1 MTKSKNF
8 NFKIASDGEITA
20 PNYLAAVLP
29 SVTVRIESGRT
40 TYRFNGSY
48 DGSKSLPEK
57 LLVHMAK
64 ESEKESEKR

>member
-1 MTKSKNF
+1 MTKSKNH

-29 SVTVRIESGRT
+29 SITVCIESGRT

-57 LLVHMAK
+57 LLAHMAK

>member
-29 SVTVRIESGRT
+29 SVTVHIESGRT

-57 LLVHMAK
+57 LLAHMAR

>member
-1 MTKSKNF
+1 MTEKKKY
-8 NFKIASDGEITA
+8 NFKIAADGEITA
-20 PNYLAAVLP
+20 PNYLAVALP

-57 LLVHMAK
+57 LLGHMAK

>member
-1 MTKSKNF
+1 MTNSKNY

-20 PNYLAAVLP
+20 PNYLSAALP

-57 LLVHMAK
+57 LLAHMAK

>member
-1 MTKSKNF
+1 MANSKNY
-8 NFKIASDGEITA
+8 NFKIASDVEITA
-20 PNYLAAVLP
+20 PNYLATVLP
-29 SVTVRIESGRT
+29 SVTVCIESGRT

-57 LLVHMAK
+57 LLCHMAK

>member
-1 MTKSKNF
+1 MTNSKNH

-20 PNYLAAVLP
+20 SNYLATVLP

-57 LLVHMAK
+57 LLCHMAK

>member
-1 MTKSKNF
+1 MANSKNY
-8 NFKIASDGEITA
+8 NFKIASDGEITV

-57 LLVHMAK
+57 LLAHMAK

>member
-1 MTKSKNF
+1 MTNSRNF

-40 TYRFNGSY
+40 TY
-48 DGSKSLPEK
+48 
-57 LLVHMAK
+57 
-64 ESEKESEKR
+64 

>member
-1 MTKSKNF
+1 MTENR
-8 NFKIASDGEITA
+8 NHAYKIASDGEITA

-57 LLVHMAK
+57 LLSHMAK

>member
-8 NFKIASDGEITA
+8 NFKITSGGEITA

-57 LLVHMAK
+57 LLAHMAK

>member
-40 TYRFNGSY
+40 MYRFNGSY

-57 LLVHMAK
+57 LLAHMAK

>member
-1 MTKSKNF
+1 MTNSKNY

-20 PNYLAAVLP
+20 PNYLSAALP

-48 DGSKSLPEK
+48 DGSKSLHEK
-57 LLVHMAK
+57 LLAHMAK